1 MENNDT
7 KTDYQEIV
15 RAGDQMWE
23 MVEITIGIIFL
34 FCLRFMSIIFYVY
47 REFSSPTWKK
57 YPTQSTNS
65 HSKSQFDLR
74 SYYTNLLKNGSNL
87 PPPLPPSH
95 HPGGMRTMKSLWI
108 G

>member
-23 MVEITIGIIFL
+23 MVEIIIGIIFL

-47 REFSSPTWKK
+47 REFSSPT
-57 YPTQSTNS
+57 
-65 HSKSQFDLR
+65 
-74 SYYTNLLKNGSNL
+74 
-87 PPPLPPSH
+87 
-95 HPGGMRTMKSLWI
+95 
-108 G
+108 